1 MELYLYNK
9 NNCITFQ
16 YKPTKNNSDK
26 KHWIMRK
33 IDKYELNI
41 FVETNLGFNKMKI
54 IIIRR
59 KSI

>member
-1 MELYLYNK
+1 
-9 NNCITFQ
+9 
-16 YKPTKNNSDK
+16 
-26 KHWIMRK
+26 MRK